1 MCFITTNFKSMMNS
15 LYTKPEVAVLDIAVE
30 RGFALSD
37 EYGQTGMAGLY
48 FDVYDAGTF

>member
-1 MCFITTNFKSMMNS
+1 MMKSV
-15 LYTKPEVAVLDIAVE
+15 YTMPEVAVLDIAVE

-37 EYGQTGMAGLY
+37 EYGQTGMAGHS